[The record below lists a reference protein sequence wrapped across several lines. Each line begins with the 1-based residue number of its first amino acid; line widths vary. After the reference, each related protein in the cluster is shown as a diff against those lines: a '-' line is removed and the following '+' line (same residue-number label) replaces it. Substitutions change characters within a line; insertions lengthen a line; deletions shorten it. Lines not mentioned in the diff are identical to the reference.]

1 MRSPLNLAGIK
12 LGNYRLRR
20 VLGRGNMGVVYL
32 ATDEALLRPTAVK
45 VLTWSPAEHDPEAWF
60 LAEARNVAR
69 LNHPSVV
76 QIYSVARHGPYCYI
90 AMEYI
95 EGVSA
100 EAMVQRDGPFAAERA
115 TEVILQLAAALELAH
130 ASGIVHRDVKPG
142 NILINSDG
150 TAKLGDFGMAVSALR
165 PDAPGVRAGTPHYF
179 APEIWRGEPASAAT
193 DLYALGATYYYLL
206 TGRPPLDGSSIA
218 GLSVAHQRQEVV
230 APRELAAD
238 IAGACM
244 RVVRRCMA

>member
-1 MRSPLNLAGIK
+1 MRSPLHLAGLK

-95 EGVSA
+95 EGVA
-100 EAMVQRDGPFAAERA
+100 ADALVQSDGPFSAERA

-130 ASGIVHRDVKPG
+130 ASGIIHRDVKPG
-142 NILINSDG
+142 NILIRM
-150 TAKLGDFGMAVSALR
+150 L
-165 PDAPGVRAGTPHYF
+165 PG
-179 APEIWRGEPASAAT
+179 
-193 DLYALGATYYYLL
+193 L
-206 TGRPPLDGSSIA
+206 TSR
-218 GLSVAHQRQEVV
+218 
-230 APRELAAD
+230 
-238 IAGACM
+238 
-244 RVVRRCMA
+244 